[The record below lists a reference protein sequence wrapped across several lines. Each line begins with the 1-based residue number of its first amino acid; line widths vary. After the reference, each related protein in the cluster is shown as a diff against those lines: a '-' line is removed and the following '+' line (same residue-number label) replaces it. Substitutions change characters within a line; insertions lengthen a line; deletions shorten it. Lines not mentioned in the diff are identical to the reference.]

1 MSFVSTILWKVLPSN
16 KKLAILKRRGL
27 VIGEGCEIL
36 NGYEFGSEPYLVE
49 IGDKVRIARG
59 VNITTHDGGVWV
71 LRNLCPELSDVDRFS
86 KVKIGDNCHIGL
98 NATIMP
104 GVAIGNNCVVGAG
117 AVVTH
122 DIPDNSVAVGVP
134 ARVIET
140 VDEYRR
146 KSEGSFLHT
155 KMMRWAEKRAVVVRE
170 ICDSGKSDFD

>member
-1 MSFVSTILWKVLPSN
+1 MPSK
-16 KKLAILKRRGL
+16 KKLEKLKKRGL

-49 IGDKVRIARG
+49 IGNNVRITRG

-71 LRNLCPELSDVDRFS
+71 LRHLYPELSDIACFS
-86 KVKIGDNCHIGL
+86 RVKIGDNCHIGL

-104 GVAIGNNCVVGAG
+104 GVTIGKNCIVGAG

-134 ARVIET
+134 ARVIES
-140 VDEYRR
+140 VEEYRR
-146 KSEGSFLHT
+146 KCEGSFLHT
-155 KMMRWAEKRAVVVRE
+155 KMMAWSEKRAAVERE
-170 ICDSGKSDFD
+170 IRESGEK

>member
-1 MSFVSTILWKVLPSN
+1 MPSK
-16 KKLAILKRRGL
+16 KKLEKLKKRGL

-49 IGDKVRIARG
+49 IGNNVRITRG

-71 LRNLCPELSDVDRFS
+71 LRHLYPELSDIDCFS
-86 KVKIGDNCHIGL
+86 RVKISDNCHIGL

-104 GVAIGNNCVVGAG
+104 GVTIGKNCIVGAG

-134 ARVIET
+134 ARVIES
-140 VDEYRR
+140 VEEYRR

-155 KMMRWAEKRAVVVRE
+155 KMMAWSEKRAAVERE
-170 ICDSGKSDFD
+170 IRESGEK

>member
-1 MSFVSTILWKVLPSN
+1 MPSK
-16 KKLAILKRRGL
+16 KKLEKLKKRGL

-49 IGDKVRIARG
+49 IGNNVRITRG

-71 LRNLCPELSDVDRFS
+71 LRHLYPELSDIDCFS
-86 KVKIGDNCHIGL
+86 RVKTGDNCHIGL

-104 GVAIGNNCVVGAG
+104 GVTIGKNCIVGAG

-134 ARVIET
+134 ARVIES
-140 VDEYRR
+140 VEEYRR

-155 KMMRWAEKRAVVVRE
+155 KMMAWSEKRAAVERE
-170 ICDSGKSDFD
+170 IRESGEK

>member
-1 MSFVSTILWKVLPSN
+1 MPSK
-16 KKLAILKRRGL
+16 KKLEKLKKRGL

-49 IGDKVRIARG
+49 IGNNVRITRG
-59 VNITTHDGGVWV
+59 VNITTHDDGVWV
-71 LRNLCPELSDVDRFS
+71 LRHLYPELSDIDCFS
-86 KVKIGDNCHIGL
+86 RVKISDNCHIGL

-104 GVAIGNNCVVGAG
+104 GVTIGKNCIVGAG

-134 ARVIET
+134 ARVIES
-140 VDEYRR
+140 VEEYRR

-155 KMMRWAEKRAVVVRE
+155 KMMAWSEKRAAVERE
-170 ICDSGKSDFD
+170 IRESGEK

>member
-1 MSFVSTILWKVLPSN
+1 MPSK
-16 KKLAILKRRGL
+16 KKLEKLKKRGL

-49 IGDKVRIARG
+49 IGNNVRITRG

-71 LRNLCPELSDVDRFS
+71 LRHLYPELSDIDCFS
-86 KVKIGDNCHIGL
+86 RVKISDNCHIGL

-104 GVAIGNNCVVGAG
+104 GVTIGKNCIVGAG

-134 ARVIET
+134 ARVIES
-140 VDEYRR
+140 VEEYRR

-155 KMMRWAEKRAVVVRE
+155 KMMAGRRNALPLNERFASLVKNDY
-170 ICDSGKSDFD
+170 I

>member
-1 MSFVSTILWKVLPSN
+1 MSIVSNIAWKLMPSK
-16 KKLAILKRRGL
+16 KKLEKLKKRGL

-49 IGDKVRIARG
+49 IGNNVRITRG

-71 LRNLCPELSDVDRFS
+71 LRHLYPELSDIDCFS
-86 KVKIGDNCHIGL
+86 RVKIGDNCHIGL

-104 GVAIGNNCVVGAG
+104 GVTIGKNCIVGAG

-134 ARVIET
+134 ARVIES
-140 VDEYRR
+140 VEEYRR

-155 KMMRWAEKRAVVVRE
+155 KMMAWSEKRAAIERE
-170 ICDSGKSDFD
+170 IRESGEK